1 MQEFSDIQLLE
12 KIRNHDE
19 AAFAELYN
27 RHWQACYLTACKILN
42 LPDLAEDIVQ
52 EVFFKIWER
61 REEQQIESIKAYLQQ
76 ATRNKVLNAIRAQ
89 KTDLRFYSRLAA
101 VSTDLLEENHVLLRE
116 NEQLLAKLITML
128 PADCQETFRLS
139 RIEHLTYKE
148 IATLLQVSEKTV
160 EKRISKS
167 LRFLRTHYYVILILL
182 LPHLPSLSQQ
192 RI

>member
-27 RHWQACYLTACKILN
+27 RHWQACYLTACRILN

-61 REEQQIESIKAYLQQ
+61 REAQRIESIKAYLQQ
-76 ATRNKVLNAIRAQ
+76 ATRNKVLNAIRAR
-89 KTDLRFYSRLAA
+89 KTDHRFYSRLAA
-101 VSTDLLEENHVLLRE
+101 VSADLLEENHVLIRE
-116 NEQLLAKLITML
+116 NEQLLVQLINML

-139 RIEHLTYKE
+139 RLHHLTYKE
-148 IATLLQVSEKTV
+148 IASLLQVSEKTV
-160 EKRISKS
+160 EKRMSKS
-167 LRFLRTHYYVILILL
+167 LQYLRTHYVILVLL
-182 LPHLPSLSQQ
+182 LPCLTALPPQ
-192 RI
+192 